1 MILLS
6 IAPGPGALSAPEI
19 SKRLSAAGQQVE
31 ITLEPHT
38 KLYVGPAA
46 FAGSGTVVENPTR
59 RPEIEVFAPANAPTL
74 ARLAHGL
81 QATATTKTMH
91 NTIIFTELLDLGTA
105 SHPAVRR
112 NIALLRE
119 DGIRVVEGVRG
130 GMATA
135 DEVVAAV
142 LGGVGGILS
151 GVRVLVTA
159 GGTRE
164 PIDSVRFVGN
174 RSSGKMGLAV
184 AREAA
189 RMGAEVKVVAA
200 NVERVE
206 PGVSWV
212 AVETFGEL
220 REEVGRLAREAD
232 ALVMAAAVSDFTPAA
247 PVGGKIRRGERVT
260 LELEATEDIL
270 KEVRGKNPDL
280 FMVGFAATHGD
291 PVGDAREKL
300 RSKSIDLVVG
310 NDVSRPGIGFG
321 SDENEVYVV
330 GRDEEKFVPQAGKEE
345 VARVILDVLSHEMNE
360 AKRR

>member
-1 MILLS
+1 M
-6 IAPGPGALSAPEI
+6 SAPEI
-19 SKRLSAAGQQVE
+19 SKRLSAAGQRVE
-31 ITLEPHT
+31 ITIEPRT

-46 FAGSGTVVENPTR
+46 FAGLGTVVENPTQ

-81 QATATTKTMH
+81 KVTATTTKSTH
-91 NTIIFTELLDLGTA
+91 NTIIFTELLDLETA
-105 SHPAVRR
+105 SHPAVGR

-119 DGIRVVEGVRG
+119 DGVRVVEGVG
-130 GMATA
+130 GEMATV

-142 LGGVGGILS
+142 LGAIGGALS

-174 RSSGKMGLAV
+174 RSSGKMGVAV

-189 RMGAEVKVVAA
+189 RMGAEVTVVAA

-220 REEVGRLAREAD
+220 REEVGRRAREVD

-300 RSKSIDLVVG
+300 RSKNIDLVVG

-345 VARVILDVLSHEMNE
+345 VARAILDVLVHEMNE